1 MAVVWLKLSV
11 DILLAVLSVDER
23 VQAAA
28 VLAVLIQYQHRQ
40 LVVFADL
47 KVL

>member
-11 DILLAVLSVDER
+11 EILLAVLSVDER

-28 VLAVLIQYQHRQ
+28 ILPVLIQNQHRQ
-40 LVVFADL
+40 LVVLADL
-47 KVL
+47 KV